1 MNAHHSDTLT
11 KADFE
16 RLSEFRYQL
25 RRFLHVSE
33 AILRTEQIT
42 PVQYLMLLHIKGMP
56 GRHWAT
62 IAELAERLQTVHH
75 GVVTLVSRC
84 EAAGFVQRRQ
94 STSDRRPSRSP
105 SASSMANSVSRA
117 WPSVTVNS
125 SSIRRGLAIALSGRR
140 LGHAVRHRVRSRQV
154 HTARVAL
161 PGLIRKTSAGRRR

>member
-1 MNAHHSDTLT
+1 MNVRHGDVLT

-33 AILRTEQIT
+33 AILRTESIT

-56 GRHWAT
+56 GRDWAT

-84 EAAGFVQRRQ
+84 EAAGFVARRQ
-94 STSDRRPSRSP
+94 SKTDRRQ
-105 SASSMANSVSRA
+105 VE
-117 WPSVTVNS
+117 V
-125 SSIRRGLAIALSGRR
+125 R
-140 LGHAVRHRVRSRQV
+140 LLPYGEQRL
-154 HTARVAL
+154 ARVAERHRGQL
-161 PGLIRKTSAGRRR
+161 KPFGDAWRMQFDEAGPDAQHSAAARAPAVNRAFRVGQLVRKKLRAPRS